1 MIQQKKK
8 ICTECGNEAY
18 IFSKKRCKSCAMRS
32 YSKPKQQTNKQREKK
47 KEQSKERNVYFD
59 YYIQRCNRS
68 EESGTHIYS
77 PTRANI
83 CHILDKGRHKS
94 LQANLDNYIYLT
106 MDEHTTLD
114 NHLFKLEF
122 DKIEEKLPNAWKII
136 CTRVKKL
143 LPLCQ
148 EKTKLYFKFKEYI
161 DENNIP

>member
-1 MIQQKKK
+1 MIQYKKK
-8 ICTECGNEAY
+8 ICVECGNEAY
-18 IFSKKRCKSCAMRS
+18 IFSKKRCKSCAMQS
-32 YSKPKQQTNKQREKK
+32 YSKPKQISVKQKVKK
-47 KEQSKERNVYFD
+47 KKQSAERDVYFQYHID
-59 YYIQRCNRS
+59 RCTHS
-68 EESGTHIYS
+68 EDTGKPIYG

-122 DKIEEKLPNAWKII
+122 DRIAEKLPNAWEII
-136 CTRVKKL
+136 CDRVKKL

-148 EKTKLYFKFKEYI
+148 EKTKLYFKFKEYLGL
-161 DENNIP
+161 